1 MEELRQNRSGN
12 RGEFS
17 EQIPAF
23 LAGEL
28 KGSALRTLEERLAE
42 DESLRAEAE
51 RLRSLWEE
59 LPDSAPE
66 SAPVDF
72 WPLVQTRLKTA
83 RISEFP
89 VSQPTWRIA
98 VSFAAGIVIGL
109 SIWLLAT
116 GGPTESTAATEELL
130 AHDSI
135 FETLDPIP
143 SESLA
148 GIYLTVLPLNGER

>member
-1 MEELRQNRSGN
+1 MEEIHSNRSGN
-12 RGEFS
+12 SGEFCV
-17 EQIPAF
+17 QIPAY

-28 KGSALRTLEERLAE
+28 KGPALRAFEERLAE

-51 RLRSLWEE
+51 RLRSLWEN

-72 WPLVQTRLKTA
+72 WPLVRTRLKTA
-83 RISEFP
+83 RVSEFP
-89 VSQPTWRIA
+89 APQPSWRIA
-98 VSFAAGIVIGL
+98 VSFAAGVIIGL
-109 SIWLLAT
+109 SIWILAT

-143 SESLA
+143 SESVA
-148 GIYLTVLPLNGER
+148 GIYLSMLPLEEER